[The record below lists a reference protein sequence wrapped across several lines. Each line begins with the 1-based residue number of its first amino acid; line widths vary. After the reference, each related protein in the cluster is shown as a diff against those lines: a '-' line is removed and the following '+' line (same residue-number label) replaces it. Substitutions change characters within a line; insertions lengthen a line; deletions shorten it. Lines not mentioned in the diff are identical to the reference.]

1 MSGWQVFCRTVAA
14 RGAHPALVQGD
25 LTLSFAELGALA
37 RHHAAALGTLAIGQ
51 GDRVILHLN
60 NTPDAAALPVAL
72 WALGAIP
79 VFAPGDLP
87 ACALADI
94 ASRTSAKA
102 ILSDTVEH
110 SAAAPV
116 WHPAALTGAAEFT
129 GGAGSAGGVGQG
141 GTGSI
146 VFTSG
151 STGRPKG
158 VVQLQSTLLDG
169 AFRVAQAVGFNAADR
184 LLCAV
189 PWSHDYGWT
198 QLLALY
204 RLGLTLILPATPGL
218 ALIPAAVERHRPTVL
233 GGVPSVYGGL
243 TRGISDLASRDRGS
257 VRLIMSTGSAMPARI
272 WADLASLFPQARR
285 CLNYGL
291 TETFRSA
298 TLRAQDEPLA
308 PGITGSALPGS
319 ELCIVDAA
327 GQPLPPGQWGEIVH
341 RGAGVFARYWDDPE
355 QTARHRRPDPVTG
368 TAAAVFTGDHGMLD
382 AAGRLTVGERTDRLV
397 KVMGLTASPLAI
409 EEVLRRTPGVAAAAV
424 VFRPHDILGT
434 ELHAVLI
441 PEPGA
446 ENLPRAAGT
455 AAKSRLAPHERPRR
469 YHVLAALPLT
479 ASGKVDLVAL
489 TKMISG

>member
-37 RHHAAALGTLAIGQ
+37 RQRAAALAALAIGP
-51 GDRVILHLN
+51 GDRVLLHLN
-60 NTPDAAALPVAL
+60 NGPDAAALPVAI

-79 VFAPGDLP
+79 VFAPGDLS

-102 ILSDTVEH
+102 ILSDTIDH

-116 WHPAALTGAAEFT
+116 WHPAALTGAAEFSGSVSE
-129 GGAGSAGGVGQG
+129 GGI
-141 GTGSI
+141 GSI

-169 AFRVAQAVGFNAADR
+169 AGRVAQAVGFGPTDR
-184 LLCAV
+184 LLGAV

-198 QLLALY
+198 QHLALY
-204 RLGLTLILPATPGL
+204 TLGLTLILPATPGL
-218 ALIPAAVERHRPTVL
+218 ALIPQAVERHRPTVI
-233 GGVPSVYGGL
+233 GGVPSVYAGL
-243 TRGISDLASRDRGS
+243 TRGISDIAARDRRA

-272 WADLASLFPQARR
+272 WTDLASLFPQARR

-327 GQPLPPGQWGEIVH
+327 GQPLPPGTWGEIVH

-368 TAAAVFTGDHGMLD
+368 TAPAVFTGDRGMLD
-382 AAGRLTVGERTDRLV
+382 RAGRLTVGDRADRMV
-397 KVMGLTASPLAI
+397 KVMGLAASPLAI
-409 EEVLRRTPGVAAAAV
+409 EAVLGSTPGVAAAAV
-424 VFRPHDILGT
+424 VFRPHDILGA

-446 ENLPRAAGT
+446 QNLPRAAGT
-455 AAKSRLAPHERPRR
+455 QAKSRLAPHERPRH
-469 YHVLAALPLT
+469 YHVLAAMPLT

-489 TKMISG
+489 TRLVTP

>member
-37 RHHAAALGTLAIGQ
+37 RHRAAALGTLGIGQ

-60 NTPDAAALPVAL
+60 NGPDAAALPVAI

-79 VFAPGDLP
+79 VFAPGDLS

-102 ILSDTVEH
+102 IVSDTIDR
-110 SAAAPV
+110 SAGAPV
-116 WHPAALTGAAEFT
+116 WHPAALTGAAEFSGSVSE
-129 GGAGSAGGVGQG
+129 GGI
-141 GTGSI
+141 GSI

-151 STGRPKG
+151 SSGRPKG

-169 AFRVAQAVGFNAADR
+169 AARVAQAVGFNATDR

-204 RLGLTLILPATPGL
+204 TLGLTLILPATPGL
-218 ALIPAAVERHRPTVL
+218 ALIPEAVERHRPSVL

-243 TRGISDLASRDRGS
+243 TRSISDIAARDRGS
-257 VRLIMSTGSAMPARI
+257 VRLIMSTGSPMPARI
-272 WADLASLFPQARR
+272 WADLASLFPQTRR

-319 ELCIVDAA
+319 DLCIVDAT
-327 GQPLPPGQWGEIVH
+327 GQPLPSPAGIFKLYHLPTGPSH
-341 RGAGVFARYWDDPE
+341 RQD
-355 QTARHRRPDPVTG
+355 
-368 TAAAVFTGDHGMLD
+368 
-382 AAGRLTVGERTDRLV
+382 
-397 KVMGLTASPLAI
+397 LA
-409 EEVLRRTPGVAAAAV
+409 
-424 VFRPHDILGT
+424 
-434 ELHAVLI
+434 
-441 PEPGA
+441 
-446 ENLPRAAGT
+446 
-455 AAKSRLAPHERPRR
+455 
-469 YHVLAALPLT
+469 
-479 ASGKVDLVAL
+479 
-489 TKMISG
+489 